1 MKEALLR
8 DLKTYKCEYNGFLT
22 NHSVSGAFAV
32 NGLDGEPGVQRWY
45 QAYSERLEKWGREEE
60 GPELPTDMS
69 LDDLF
74 VLAKE
79 EKLKKAQVPQIRA
92 LVSSQSS
99 SLDEVI
105 ERLLPSVGSAAL
117 HGLIGCGYA
126 LKVSGGDKTLL
137 VDHWLAYWIAS
148 YKPLGAVLKEGT
160 RSLEDILDICVEIG
174 KEPNIFPDSSLTFTQ
189 ARMNVANSQAKEY
202 EGKYDLNLSALD
214 LSKVRIQLLNS
225 ISQLLI
231 QTGGRSFFIL
241 HGITSSYAL
250 LTILEQLKS
259 EKLQKDLIRTFFR
272 HFLYVYV
279 AENAPAPSKGTKA
292 AEISLDE
299 AVELVLAPG
308 IDEHLIKLGHL
319 AKKECVDLPLVAEAF
334 KKVVEEVVV
343 KKQGFSFYNPQGWK
357 KE

>member
-1 MKEALLR
+1 MKEALLA
-8 DLKTYKCEYNGFLT
+8 DLETYKCEYNGFLT
-22 NHSVSGAFAV
+22 NHSVSGVFAM
-32 NGLDGEPGVQRWY
+32 NGLGGDVPTWY
-45 QAYSERLEKWGREEE
+45 QAYCERLEKWGGENE
-60 GPELPTDMS
+60 GPELPADMS

-74 VLAKE
+74 ALAKE
-79 EKLKKAQVPQIRA
+79 EKLKKSQVPRIRA
-92 LVSSQSS
+92 LVSSQP

-126 LKVSGGDKTLL
+126 LKVSGGEKTPL

-148 YKPLGAVLKEGT
+148 YKSLGAVLKEGT

-202 EGKYDLNLSALD
+202 EGKYDLNLSAALD
-214 LSKVRIQLLNS
+214 LSKVRTQLLNS
-225 ISQLLI
+225 ISQLLL

-241 HGITSSYAL
+241 HGITSTYAL
-250 LTILEQLKS
+250 LAILEQLKS